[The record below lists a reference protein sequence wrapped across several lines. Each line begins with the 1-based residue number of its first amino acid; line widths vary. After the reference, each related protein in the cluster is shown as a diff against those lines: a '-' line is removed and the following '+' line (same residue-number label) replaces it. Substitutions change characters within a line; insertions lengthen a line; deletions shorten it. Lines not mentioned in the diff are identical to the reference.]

1 MLLDSGMADD
11 QNPRPARVERPR
23 VEPEIIPPGAQRYDG
38 VYRVRVGVPSF
49 GIVLILTL
57 VALVSV
63 AIIVLVI
70 GALLVW
76 IPIVALAVSV
86 VLLFFYARYYWFR
99 AKSWWRRG

>member
-1 MLLDSGMADD
+1 MTDD
-11 QNPRPARVERPR
+11 HNARRPTRVERPR
-23 VEPEIIPPGAQRYDG
+23 VEPEIIPPGAQRDDG
-38 VYRVRVGVPSF
+38 VYRVRMSVPPFGV
-49 GIVLILTL
+49 VLILAL

-86 VLLFFYARYYWFR
+86 VLLFFYARHYWFR
-99 AKSWWRRG
+99 ARSWWRRG